1 MRLLKGRVWP
11 TDTRLNKSGP
21 RYVCTVNN
29 FNLHGVKENKSHHFQ
44 MYFQIQSLN
53 PCVLHPA
60 VDVAQ
65 SLQDL
70 NSTNENVL
78 RGKHQH
84 EELTTNSNVYS
95 SHVQHAD
102 ILSETRADRC
112 VVRYLQEGKLP

>member
-1 MRLLKGRVWP
+1 MRLLKRCIWP

-21 RYVCTVNN
+21 RCVCTVNN
-29 FNLHGVKENKSHHFQ
+29 FNLHGVKENKSHYFQ

-70 NSTNENVL
+70 NSTNDNLL
-78 RGKHQH
+78 RVKHQH
-84 EELTTNSNVYS
+84 EELTK
-95 SHVQHAD
+95 
-102 ILSETRADRC
+102 
-112 VVRYLQEGKLP
+112 KLK